1 MDVPA
6 PSSLSE
12 SSAPATLTWNI
23 PIASFLNLLS
33 LFGEVALSSSSWIR
47 HGYSFLYLAIIV
59 RATAKSHPEKQEL
72 EIVAKKKV
80 QGTRRN
86 DEVGRKELR
95 EASD

>member
-1 MDVPA
+1 M
-6 PSSLSE
+6 
-12 SSAPATLTWNI
+12 TWNI
-23 PIASFLNLLS
+23 PITSLLS

-59 RATAKSHPEKQEL
+59 RATAKYHTGKQEL
-72 EIVAKKKV
+72 EIVAEKKV
-80 QGTRRN
+80 QGTSN